1 LQDFIGQTISHYK
14 VLQKLGSGGMGV
26 VYKAEDTKLN
36 RTVALKFLPPELS
49 QLEEAKKRFIQEAR
63 AASVLEHQNI
73 CTIHEIDETA
83 DHQMFICMAYY
94 DGETLRERIQRGPLT
109 ISEVYEIAVQI
120 AQGLLQAHAAGIIH
134 RDLKPAN
141 VILTKSGE
149 VRILDFGLAKLAG
162 ETTLTKPNTLP
173 GTIPYMS
180 PEQIRGEEVD
190 FRTDIWSFGIIL
202 YEMISGIQ
210 PFSGEY
216 DQAILYCILNEEPK
230 PLANLNK
237 QVPENLNTLVKRCLE
252 KHPENRYQHIEELFS
267 DLKATPSELKT
278 EIHVKPQLK
287 WTKKQ
292 AGILMFLVVLVGLIL
307 VISFPSPRTRLK
319 QLFGFDSLPP
329 DKHLAFLPINL
340 PAEEMSLRPY
350 LDGLTEI
357 IASKLTQINQANG
370 KLWIVPF
377 REVCEENISSV
388 VDARKEFG
396 VNLAIT
402 GYYLSTENRVQL
414 VFNLVDAEKLRQIRS
429 TIVEGQVSQNP
440 LLQEKILHEL
450 QAMLEIHPEEK
461 IPDSEG
467 EVPAINPEAY
477 DYYIRGIGYLQKSDL
492 PENLNSGVELLQKS
506 VTLDPHFAL
515 AQAKLGEAYWQK
527 YLNTNDPQWVRYAE
541 SHCQR
546 ALQLNPENPI
556 VLVCNGHLQ
565 SGTGHPEQAK
575 NSFQSALTHDSLCAD
590 AYRGLARAYETMVQF
605 PEAEN
610 AYLKSI
616 QIQPAYWRNY
626 NSLGVFYYRQGQY
639 QKAVTQ
645 FQKVINLTPESSK
658 GYYNLGGI
666 YFFLGDWQKAEA
678 MFQNSVKIDPT
689 EAGYSN
695 LGTLNFYLK
704 NYEKSALMYE
714 KALALSDKDYQ
725 VWAGLAAAYHWQKD
739 QEEKSRRCYQKAIS
753 LAEEQLKINPADLEI
768 MADLAGYHASIGNN
782 TEAAELVRVLIGQRP
797 ENVETYF
804 RIGEVFEMLGKRD
817 EALKWIEKS
826 IQEGFSS
833 KMIEAS
839 PGLKSLREDKRYTQ
853 IYN

>member
-1 LQDFIGQTISHYK
+1 MQDLIGQTISHYK

-49 QLEEAKKRFIQEAR
+49 QLEEAKRRFIHEAQ

-83 DHQMFICMAYY
+83 DHQLFICMAYY
-94 DGETLRERIQRGPLT
+94 DGETLRERIQREPL
-109 ISEVYEIAVQI
+109 SLNEVNAMALQI

-141 VILTKSGE
+141 IILTKSGE
-149 VRILDFGLAKLAG
+149 VRILDFGLAKFIG
-162 ETTLTKPNTLP
+162 ETTLSKPNTLP

-180 PEQIRGEEVD
+180 PEQIRGEKVD
-190 FRTDIWSFGIIL
+190 FRTDIWSFGVIL

-216 DQAILYCILNEEPK
+216 EQAILYCILNEKPK
-230 PLANLNK
+230 SFSSLNK
-237 QVPENLNTLVKRCLE
+237 RVPEKLEQLVRQCLE
-252 KHPENRYQHIEELFS
+252 KEPERRFQNIEDLLSE
-267 DLKATPSELKT
+267 LKAPPSELKT
-278 EIHVKPQLK
+278 EIYAKSRLQ

-292 AGILMFLVVLVGLIL
+292 IQILMLVVAFAVLFLL
-307 VISFPSPRTRLK
+307 ISFPTTRSQLK
-319 QLFGFDSLPP
+319 QLLGFDNLPP
-329 DKHLAFLPINL
+329 DKHLAFLPISL
-340 PAEEMSLRPY
+340 PVEEESLRPY
-350 LDGLTEI
+350 FDGLTEI
-357 IASKLTQINQANG
+357 IASNLTQINPANG

-402 GYYLSTENRVQL
+402 GHYLSTKNRIQL
-414 VFNLVDAEKLRQIRS
+414 VFNLVDTEKLRQIRS
-429 TIVEGQVSQNP
+429 TIVEGQVSENF
-440 LLQEKILHEL
+440 LLQDKIINEL
-450 QAMLEIHPEEK
+450 EAMLEINPEAK
-461 IPDSEG
+461 IPEN
-467 EVPAINPEAY
+467 EFKTPVINPEAY

-492 PENLNSGVELLQKS
+492 PENLNSGIELLQKS
-506 VTLDPHFAL
+506 VELDPQFAL

-527 YLNTNDPQWVRYAE
+527 FLNSNDPQWITYAE
-541 SHCQR
+541 SHCQK
-546 ALQLNPENPI
+546 ALQLNPENPV

-575 NSFQSALTHDSLCAD
+575 NSFQSALIQDSLFAD
-590 AYRGLARAYETMVQF
+590 AYRGLARVYETMGQF

-610 AYLKSI
+610 AYLKST

-645 FQKVINLTPESSK
+645 FQKVIDLTPESSK

-678 MFQNSVKIDPT
+678 MFQNSVEIDPS
-689 EAGYSN
+689 EVGYSN

-704 NYEKSALMYE
+704 NYEKSTLMYE
-714 KALALSDKDYQ
+714 RALALSDKDYQ
-725 VWAGLAAAYHWQKD
+725 VWAGLAAAYHQQKN
-739 QEEKSRRCYQKAIS
+739 QQEKSKNCYQKAIS
-753 LAEEQLKINPADLEI
+753 LAQEQLKINPGDLEI

-782 TEAAELVRVLIGQRP
+782 NEAVELVQVLIGQKP

-804 RIGEVFEMLGKRD
+804 RIGEVFEMLGQRE
-817 EALKWIEKS
+817 EALRWIEKALK
-826 IQEGFSS
+826 EGFSR

-839 PGLKSLREDKRYTQ
+839 PGLKNLREDKEYSQ
-853 IYN
+853 IIK